1 MPLNNNYFIICVS
14 GFLEKQETHNIRD
27 IYVADYGRSLYNIAL
42 IMTKLKMRETTRA
55 NPGRKAALKLIKW
68 QLVLTLV
75 IALAFLFIWDFQAV
89 WSAVLAG
96 AVCMVA
102 NLFFIIQ
109 TLKYR
114 SAQAAKRFLLAFW
127 LAETAKL
134 VIMGVLSVF
143 AVKFLGAEL
152 KLYIISFIINL
163 MVFWFTPF
171 FILGY

>member
-1 MPLNNNYFIICVS
+1 M
-14 GFLEKQETHNIRD
+14 G
-27 IYVADYGRSLYNIAL
+27 SLYNLAL
-42 IMTKLKMRETTRA
+42 IMTKLNMRETTRA

-75 IALAFLFIWDFQAV
+75 ISFAFLFIWNFQAS
-89 WSAVLAG
+89 WSALLAG
-96 AVCMVA
+96 IVCMMA
-102 NLFFIIQ
+102 NIFFIMQ

-114 SAQAAKRFLLAFW
+114 TAQAAKQFLVAFW

-152 KLYIISFIINL
+152 KPYIISFMINL
-163 MVFWFTPF
+163 MVFWFAPF